1 MGVERDKKFNTTK
14 GASGVATLAVEY
26 HSHDVSAHLRGKFFQ
41 FVDGNHVSWEKS
53 VKSDEKWVLSI
64 IAAKVEK
71 V

>member
-1 MGVERDKKFNTTK
+1 
-14 GASGVATLAVEY
+14 VATLAVEY